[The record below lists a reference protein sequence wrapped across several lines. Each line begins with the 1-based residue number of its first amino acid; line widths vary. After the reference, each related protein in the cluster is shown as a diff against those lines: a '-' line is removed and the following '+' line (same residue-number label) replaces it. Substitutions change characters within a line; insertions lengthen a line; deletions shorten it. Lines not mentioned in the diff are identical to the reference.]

1 MKHILSLALVTW
13 LAACGG
19 GGSDPVVVDTEV
31 PASATRSS
39 DAYVAYTQAMVRTVD
54 DAADALSL
62 AMVDAPP
69 TSDTADPV
77 DFD

>member
-1 MKHILSLALVTW
+1 MKPMLPLALVALLT
-13 LAACGG
+13 ACGG
-19 GGSDPVVVDTEV
+19 GGSDPVATDTEV

-39 DAYVAYTQAMVRTVD
+39 DAYVAYTQAMVHAVGD
-54 DAADALSL
+54 DADALSL
-62 AMVDAPP
+62 ALVEAPP

>member
-1 MKHILSLALVTW
+1 MKPMLPLALVALLT
-13 LAACGG
+13 ACGG
-19 GGSDPVVVDTEV
+19 GGSDPVAADTEV

-39 DAYVAYTQAMVRTVD
+39 DAYVAYTQAMVRAVD

-62 AMVDAPP
+62 ALVDAPP
-69 TSDTADPV
+69 TSDTADPA